1 MKPNILIYCTTND
14 MVNATIEAKKGQ
26 LESGVFSKALN
37 EVIGDL
43 STRSQEII
51 FSRYGIK
58 GDGALTLEEIGG
70 KYTIT
75 RERVRQV
82 IREALKKVREKNN
95 HPEFVKVKETVI
107 LAITK
112 NSGIISRKKL
122 LNVLGKEDL
131 AEQAAVRF
139 FLECIS
145 QIKSHEVKGEMS
157 FSYSLSDFDLE
168 RWRKAKNATLAVLKR
183 EKKPLTADELFEFAV
198 GELES
203 DLSKDHFVYHL
214 EISQEIKQNSF
225 GKWGAVKWKEISPK
239 GTREKAYL
247 ILKEAGKPL
256 HFREIAQKIDKH
268 HLNKKKT
275 HPQTVHNELIKDS
288 NFVLVGRGIYA
299 LSEWGYQKGTVKDV
313 IKEIISKSP
322 KPLTRDEILKK
333 VLEIRQVKKSTI
345 VINLNNYFSKSK
357 DGLYCLKK

>member
-1 MKPNILIYCTTND
+1 MLIDCAIND
-14 MVNATIEAKKGQ
+14 MKNAINKEKQTPEKKGFFF
-26 LESGVFSKALN
+26 EALN
-37 EVIGDL
+37 NVIGDL

-51 FSRYGIK
+51 FSRYGLN
-58 GDGALTLEEIGG
+58 GDAALTLEEIGG

-95 HPEFVKVKETVI
+95 HPEFVKVRETVI
-107 LAITK
+107 LAIEK

-122 LNVLGKEDL
+122 LKVLGNENL

-145 QIKSHEVKGEMS
+145 QIKSHEVKGEMA

-168 RWRKAKNATLAVLKR
+168 KWRKTKNATLSVLKK
-183 EKKPLTADELFEFAV
+183 EKKTLTADELFQFAV

-214 EISQEIKQNSF
+214 EISQEIKQNNF

-247 ILKEAGKPL
+247 VLKEAGSPL
-256 HFREIAQKIDKH
+256 HFKEIAQRIDKH
-268 HLNKKKT
+268 QLNKKKT

-299 LSEWGYQKGTVKDV
+299 LSEWGYQRGTVKDV
-313 IKEIISKSP
+313 IKEIISKSS
-322 KPLTRDEILKK
+322 KPLKRNEILKK
-333 VLEIRQVKKSTI
+333 VLEVRQVKKSTI
-345 VINLNNYFSKSK
+345 VINLNNFFSKSK
-357 DGLYCLKK
+357 EGFYSFKK

>member
-1 MKPNILIYCTTND
+1 M
-14 MVNATIEAKKGQ
+14 AEKGFFA
-26 LESGVFSKALN
+26 EALN
-37 EVIGDL
+37 AIIGDL

-51 FSRYGIK
+51 FSRYGIS

-82 IREALKKVREKNN
+82 IREALKKVREKHD
-95 HPEFVKVKETVI
+95 HPQFIKVKDTVI

-122 LNVLGKEDL
+122 LKVLGNEDL

-139 FLECIS
+139 FLECIN
-145 QIKSHEVKGEMS
+145 QIKSHEVKGELS
-157 FSYSLSDFDLE
+157 FSYSLSDFNLE
-168 RWRKAKNATLAVLKR
+168 KWRKTKDATLSVLKK
-183 EKKPLTADELFEFAV
+183 EKKPLTAEELFQFAV
-198 GELES
+198 RELES

-214 EISQEIKQNSF
+214 EISQEIKQNNF
-225 GKWGAVKWKEISPK
+225 GKWGAIKWKEISPK

-247 ILKEAGKPL
+247 VLKEAGSPL
-256 HFREIAQKIDKH
+256 HFKEIAQRIDKH

-299 LSEWGYQKGTVKDV
+299 LAEWGYQKGTVKDV
-313 IKEIISKSP
+313 IKEIISKNS
-322 KPLTRDEILKK
+322 KALNREDILKK

-345 VINLNNYFSKSK
+345 VINLNNFFSKSK
-357 DGLYCLKK
+357 EGTYSVKK

>member
-1 MKPNILIYCTTND
+1 MKNVIT
-14 MVNATIEAKKGQ
+14 EEKKAPVEKGF
-26 LESGVFSKALN
+26 FSAALN
-37 EVIGDL
+37 AIICDL
-43 STRSQEII
+43 SMRSQEII
-51 FSRYGIK
+51 FSRYGIH

-95 HPEFVKVKETVI
+95 HPEFVKVREIVI
-107 LAITK
+107 LAIAK

-122 LNVLGKEDL
+122 LEVLGNDNL

-139 FLECIS
+139 FLECIN
-145 QIKSHEVKGEMS
+145 QIKSHEVKGELS
-157 FSYSLSDFDLE
+157 FSYALSDFDIE
-168 RWRKAKNATLAVLKR
+168 HWRKTKNATLSVLKK
-183 EKKPLTADELFEFAV
+183 EKKPLTAEELFEFAV

-214 EISQEIKQNSF
+214 EISQEIKQNNF
-225 GKWGAVKWKEISPK
+225 GKWGAIKWKEISPK

-247 ILKEAGKPL
+247 VLKEAGSPL
-256 HFREIAQKIDKH
+256 HFKEIAKKIDKH

-313 IKEIISKSP
+313 IKEIILKNSKS
-322 KPLTRDEILKK
+322 LNRDEILKK

-345 VINLNNYFSKSK
+345 VINLNNFFSKSK

>member
-1 MKPNILIYCTTND
+1 MKNLID
-14 MVNATIEAKKGQ
+14 EPKKLQREQGP
-26 LESGVFSKALN
+26 FSRALN
-37 EVIGDL
+37 AIIGDL

-51 FSRYGIK
+51 FSRYGIN

-82 IREALKKVREKNN
+82 IREALKKVREKND
-95 HPEFVKVKETVI
+95 HPEFVKVRETVI

-112 NSGIISRKKL
+112 NSGIIGRKKL
-122 LNVLGKEDL
+122 LKVLGRENV

-139 FLECIS
+139 FLECIN
-145 QIKSHEVKGEMS
+145 QIKSHEVKGELS
-157 FSYSLSDFDLE
+157 LAYSLSDFDIE
-168 RWRKAKNATLAVLKR
+168 KWRKTKNATLEVLKK
-183 EKKPLTADELFEFAV
+183 EKRPLTGDELFRFAV
-198 GELES
+198 GELEN

-214 EISQEIKQNSF
+214 EISQEIKQNNF
-225 GKWGAVKWKEISPK
+225 GKWGAINWKEISPK

-247 ILKEAGKPL
+247 VLKESGNPL
-256 HFREIAQKIDKH
+256 HFKEIAAKIDKH

-275 HPQTVHNELIKDS
+275 HPQTVHNELIKDK

-313 IKEIISKSP
+313 IKEIIVKNL
-322 KPLTRDEILKK
+322 KPLNRDEILKK
-333 VLEIRQVKKSTI
+333 VLEIRQVNKKT
-345 VINLNNYFSKSK
+345 SKHKYSWTFLQAQLAK
-357 DGLYCLKK
+357 LSHPRN